1 MDLPLTELQ
10 GMGGLPGLEMQ
21 FVMTMLCQL
30 FLASLRIGSF
40 LLASPLF
47 GGSFVPVQVRI
58 VMGILLGVSVM
69 GMVDVPPIETLDQM
83 KLIGVIVTEIAIG
96 VSAGLILTIWFSAA
110 MLAGEKIATSAGL
123 GYAAQMYPD
132 SGGQTPIVSKM
143 LQMFMIILFLSM
155 NGHLLVLRTMMQSY
169 QHLPVGETPHF
180 GALVEGGIAAA
191 GQMFIA
197 ASLIMM
203 PIAIGMLLINLAI
216 GVMTR
221 SAPQLNLFS
230 FGFPITLMAVFLM
243 LYVSVDSISFALN
256 DLAVSSMKN
265 LEFVMGKAIYG

>member
-47 GGSFVPVQVRI
+47 GGSFVPVQVRV

-83 KLIGVIVTEIAIG
+83 KLIGVIITEIAIG

-110 MLAGEKIATSAGL
+110 TLAGEKIATSAGL
-123 GYAAQMYPD
+123 GYAAQMDPD

-143 LQMFMIILFLSM
+143 LQMFLIQKTRTTMKSFFLFDLIRKFQQKIM
-155 NGHLLVLRTMMQSY
+155 DYGFQCQMFLFHLL
-169 QHLPVGETPHF
+169 
-180 GALVEGGIAAA
+180 
-191 GQMFIA
+191 
-197 ASLIMM
+197 
-203 PIAIGMLLINLAI
+203 
-216 GVMTR
+216 
-221 SAPQLNLFS
+221 PQN
-230 FGFPITLMAVFLM
+230 
-243 LYVSVDSISFALN
+243 
-256 DLAVSSMKN
+256 
-265 LEFVMGKAIYG
+265 